1 MTRRMVN
8 IETHALQTTIG
19 SLLLYSLCTPFPQRS
34 GRRFV
39 GPFAFDLLLVMVEWT
54 TQ

>member
-1 MTRRMVN
+1 MAGRVVN
-8 IETHALQTTIG
+8 IGTHALRTTIG

-39 GPFAFDLLLVMVEWT
+39 GLFAFDLLLAMVE
-54 TQ
+54 